1 MLGALEPA
9 VAQALVFIIFVPD
22 SRRSRVTVEVGRVE
36 LDFPEIGVIQD
47 PLSVRGFSVD
57 AKTQKPQLQVRSAA
71 PERGCVNRSDVSV
84 AQPPQGDR
92 PRMSSQNA
100 SASPYSIISV
110 SFRARLFSQKT
121 LGESGRAANCT
132 PSLRSQ

>member
-22 SRRSRVTVEVGRVE
+22 SRRSRVTFEVGRVE

-47 PLSVRGFSVD
+47 PLSVRGFSVR
-57 AKTQKPQLQVRSAA
+57 KHKKPQLQVRSAA